1 MGFSRGFG
9 LADESLPT
17 TEITQTMGPG
27 MTEPLVRDDI
37 IQLLN
42 SLGSEEDEAVLEAA
56 RQVHAKVTAAEIAWE
71 ALLVPE
77 GGGDSAPDEMEGDAE
92 DDDELELNPEEEEEA
107 EEEEEEEAE
116 EEEEEEEAEEEEEEE
131 EAEEE
136 KDEEEAEE
144 EETVELPESA
154 TKKDAEAMAL
164 IEKLLAKSKISDD
177 FREELTGYKTDIAE
191 GEFNGADHRY
201 IRAVAKRLE
210 SSKPRRK

>member
-1 MGFSRGFG
+1 
-9 LADESLPT
+9 
-17 TEITQTMGPG
+17 
-27 MTEPLVRDDI
+27 MTEALVRDDI

-56 RQVHAKVTAAEIAWE
+56 RQVHAKVTAAEITWE

-77 GGGDSAPDEMEGDAE
+77 GGGDSAPAEMEADAE
-92 DDDELELNPEEEEEA
+92 DDDELELDPEDAEEEEDEEEA

-116 EEEEEEEAEEEEEEE
+116 EEE
-131 EAEEE
+131 
-136 KDEEEAEE
+136 
-144 EETVELPESA
+144 TVGLPESA
-154 TKKDAEAMAL
+154 SDKDAEAMEL
-164 IEKLLAKSKISDD
+164 IEKLLANPKISDD

>member
-1 MGFSRGFG
+1 
-9 LADESLPT
+9 
-17 TEITQTMGPG
+17 

-56 RQVHAKVTAAEIAWE
+56 RQVHAKVTAAEITWE

-77 GGGDSAPDEMEGDAE
+77 GGGDSAPDEMEADAE
-92 DDDELELNPEEEEEA
+92 DDDELELDPEDA
-107 EEEEEEEAE
+107 EEEEDEEDE
-116 EEEEEEEAEEEEEEE
+116 EEEDEEEE
-131 EAEEE
+131 
-136 KDEEEAEE
+136 D

-154 TKKDAEAMAL
+154 SEKDAEAMEL
-164 IEKLLAKSKISDD
+164 IEKLLAKPKISDD

-191 GEFNGADHRY
+191 GEFNDADHRY

-210 SSKPRRK
+210 SSTPRRK

>member
-9 LADESLPT
+9 LAGESLPA

-56 RQVHAKVTAAEIAWE
+56 RQVHAKVTAAEITWE

-77 GGGDSAPDEMEGDAE
+77 GGGDSAPDEMEADAE
-92 DDDELELNPEEEEEA
+92 DDDELELDPEDAEEEDEDA
-107 EEEEEEEAE
+107 EEEEDEEDEEEA
-116 EEEEEEEAEEEEEEE
+116 
-131 EAEEE
+131 
-136 KDEEEAEE
+136 EEAEE

-154 TKKDAEAMAL
+154 SEKDAEAMEL
-164 IEKLLAKSKISDD
+164 IEKLLAKPKISDD
-177 FREELTGYKTDIAE
+177 FREELTGYKTDIVE
-191 GEFNGADHRY
+191 GEFNDADHRY